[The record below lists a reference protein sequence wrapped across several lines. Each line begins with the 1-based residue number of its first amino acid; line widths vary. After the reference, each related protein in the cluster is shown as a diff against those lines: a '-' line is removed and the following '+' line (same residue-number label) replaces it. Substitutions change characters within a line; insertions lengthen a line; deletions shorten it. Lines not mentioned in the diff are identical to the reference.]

1 MSSFLIMIPICLY
14 CFYRLKI
21 FVSWCFQYSRYGIS
35 GHENS
40 WRDWYVRGGRAIIR
54 VSESIVVSS
63 LRMEPGHLTLT
74 FTLFSDEIQIIISF
88 GTRIIIIS
96 IIIIITMIIR
106 ERRVV
111 SARNSGES
119 DRWLPGHVSIPMIED
134 SIIRTNIVI
143 IIIAIVI
150 VIIIVLVLSS
160 SSSFHS
166 WKKWFCLQDPFFWG
180 WIFLRGIFILWR
192 RIFLI
197 FGKNFPNLAKLS

>member
-1 MSSFLIMIPICLY
+1 MIPICLY

-150 VIIIVLVLSS
+150 VIMIILVLSS

-180 WIFLRGIFILWR
+180 WIFLILKR
-192 RIFLI
+192 NFHIVE
-197 FGKNFPNLAKLS
+197 KDFPNFREEFS

>member
-1 MSSFLIMIPICLY
+1 MIPICLY

-74 FTLFSDEIQIIISF
+74 FTLFSNEIQIAISF
-88 GTRIIIIS
+88 FIPTA
-96 IIIIITMIIR
+96 MIIR

-111 SARNSGES
+111 SARNSGRS